1 MPNVLDW
8 LLDSDPAVRWQVLR
22 DLADAP
28 DEVVAAERARIATVG
43 FGARL
48 LSLQAPDGQWG
59 GGTYFPL
66 WTSTAWTLMLLR
78 DFGLMPTSPEARQAL
93 RRVRQYSRWDGQQPF
108 FEGETEPCVNGM
120 AVAIGAYFG
129 EDVQSVVAR
138 LLDEQMRDGG
148 WNCEQENGSTRG
160 SFHTTIDVLEGL
172 LEYERAFG
180 PDAALTA
187 AQRGGQAYLLER
199 RMLRRKSTG
208 DVIDPDWTRF
218 SFPTR
223 YFYDLLRGLDYLRS
237 ARVTPDERVREA
249 IDLVRQ
255 KCSAEGFWLLE
266 NTHPG
271 EVHFAIDDGEGKPSR
286 WNTLRCLRVLRWY
299 DGHP

>member
-1 MPNVLDW
+1 
-8 LLDSDPAVRWQVLR
+8 
-22 DLADAP
+22 
-28 DEVVAAERARIATVG
+28 
-43 FGARL
+43 
-48 LSLQAPDGQWG
+48 
-59 GGTYFPL
+59 
-66 WTSTAWTLMLLR
+66 MLLR

-180 PDAALTA
+180 PDSALTA
-187 AQRGGQAYLLER
+187 AQR
-199 RMLRRKSTG
+199 
-208 DVIDPDWTRF
+208 
-218 SFPTR
+218 
-223 YFYDLLRGLDYLRS
+223 RG
-237 ARVTPDERVREA
+237 
-249 IDLVRQ
+249 
-255 KCSAEGFWLLE
+255 
-266 NTHPG
+266 
-271 EVHFAIDDGEGKPSR
+271 
-286 WNTLRCLRVLRWY
+286 
-299 DGHP
+299 